1 MTMKVSTKMKHKA
14 NEIIRI
20 SPKTL
25 YELAKATHNAL
36 ECRHYLSAESYARA
50 MYNLCF
56 DFDSLKRFMREAHTI
71 DTCIMVHDYDGAAIT
86 ALHIMQVISS
96 ETISESII

>member
-1 MTMKVSTKMKHKA
+1 MKHKA

-20 SPKTL
+20 STKTL
-25 YELAKATHNAL
+25 YELAKATNNAL

-56 DFDSLKRFMREAHTI
+56 DFDSLKQFMREAYSV
-71 DTCIMVHDYDGAAIT
+71 DTCIMIHDYDGAARS
-86 ALHIMQVISS
+86 ALRIMSTISS
-96 ETISESII
+96 GIISEVII